1 MSINQQPSQEL
12 FTRHGGL
19 EQPISLED
27 PILTRLANA
36 NTVGEMI
43 LAACDIPAIQE
54 VLVDVPAI
62 KIDLTGSDRQP
73 LGRS

>member
-1 MSINQQPSQEL
+1 
-12 FTRHGGL
+12 
-19 EQPISLED
+19 
-27 PILTRLANA
+27 
-36 NTVGEMI
+36 MI